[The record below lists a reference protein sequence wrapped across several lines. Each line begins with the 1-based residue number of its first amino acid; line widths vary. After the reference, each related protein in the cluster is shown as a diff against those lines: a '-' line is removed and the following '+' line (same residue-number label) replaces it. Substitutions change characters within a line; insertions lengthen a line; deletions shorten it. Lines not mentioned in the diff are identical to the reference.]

1 MISAWV
7 ELTPIQ
13 YKRNDQNELV
23 MIELTKTFIKT
34 SSIKEI
40 TRNLNNAQTSIIIV
54 AINGY
59 NQNESESYTKCK
71 ESAEEVIQKIREA
84 ELEALKVF
92 SSILQ

>member
-13 YKRNDQNELV
+13 YKRNDQNESV
-23 MIELTKTFIKT
+23 MIELEKTFIKT
-34 SSIKEI
+34 SSIKEVS
-40 TRNLNNAQTSIIIV
+40 RNLNHTQTSIIV
-54 AINGY
+54 VSINEY
-59 NQNESESYTKCK
+59 NQHGSASFTKFK

-84 ELEALKVF
+84 ELEALKAF